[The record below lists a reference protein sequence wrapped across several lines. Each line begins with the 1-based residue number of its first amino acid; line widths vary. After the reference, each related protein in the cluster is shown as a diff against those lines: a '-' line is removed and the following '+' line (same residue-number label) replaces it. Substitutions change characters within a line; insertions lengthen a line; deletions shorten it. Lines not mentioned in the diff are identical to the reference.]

1 MKRSKKREGSSLI
14 ILLMLML
21 IIKSCGEDELINVVK
36 TSTNLNGIKVS
47 TWMYQIQWLDEHVT
61 IDELDTTQY
70 DMLVVEPGYNFIE
83 DQYDVN
89 YLVSSLKQKPNGD
102 QRVLLAYID
111 IGQAEDYRTY
121 WQNDWVAPTTTQIGI
136 PDFLVTID
144 PDGWSGNYPV
154 AYWDTRTT
162 PLL

>member
-70 DMLVVEPGYNFIE
+70 DMLVVEPG
-83 DQYDVN
+83 
-89 YLVSSLKQKPNGD
+89 
-102 QRVLLAYID
+102 
-111 IGQAEDYRTY
+111 
-121 WQNDWVAPTTTQIGI
+121 
-136 PDFLVTID
+136 
-144 PDGWSGNYPV
+144 
-154 AYWDTRTT
+154 
-162 PLL
+162 